1 MKIKMGGD
9 TFTLN
14 EDVILN
20 EFKDILYETGKFQLN
35 SVNKQIAIHV
45 LQNAARKVKA
55 KEMKLMIAELIVA
68 LSTSNTIQ
76 FIKEETK

>member
-14 EDVILN
+14 EDVIIN

-35 SVNKQIAIHV
+35 SVNKQMAIHV
-45 LQNAARKVKA
+45 LQNAARKVKT
-55 KEMKLMIAELIVA
+55 KEMKLMMAELIVA
-68 LSTSNTIQ
+68 LSTSDTIQ
-76 FIKEETK
+76 FVKEEIK